1 MNFYFGTSAD
11 DKMVLMNMV
20 DELDVNHKVGEITI
34 GLTYANKFS

>member
-20 DELDVNHKVGEITI
+20 DELDVNHKVGEIGITLSNNNI
-34 GLTYANKFS
+34 FS